1 MVTGGARAAG
11 EPVGADRPRDIL
23 EPLLAQALERQPE
36 LAVQLVPGRARDHHA
51 ADLGEAFEPRGH
63 IDPVAIDVV
72 AFDHDVAEI
81 DSDAQWEA
89 VGIALLDVD
98 RAGDRVDH
106 APELGQ
112 HPVPDQLD
120 QAPAM
125 LRQRRLDHVGAQR
138 CEPGQRAGFVT
149 LDQPRVASNVGRQDG
164 GQSPVRTLRS
174 HLPSPVSAPNE
185 GTLPRRGGIGHGSAA
200 ISAPLADGARSSVLP
215 DVIRRPYA
223 SDARA
228 LWEGPA
234 ARR

>member
-1 MVTGGARAAG
+1 MRK
-11 EPVGADRPRDIL
+11 R
-23 EPLLAQALERQPE
+23 
-36 LAVQLVPGRARDHHA
+36 
-51 ADLGEAFEPRGH
+51 
-63 IDPVAIDVV
+63 
-72 AFDHDVAEI
+72 
-81 DSDAQWEA
+81 EA

-106 APELGQ
+106 ARELGQ

-138 CEPGQRAGFVT
+138 CEPGQRAGLVT
-149 LDQPRVASNVGRQDG
+149 LDQPRIASNVGRQDG
-164 GQSPVRTLRS
+164 GQSPVRTPRS
-174 HLPSPVSAPNE
+174 HLPSPISAPNE

-228 LWEGPA
+228 LGEAQRHGADPIQPLDLLVQYRA
-234 ARR
+234 IRRLPSLVQPGSQ